1 MPVLDALT
9 PLLLL
14 LPAGAAAV
22 LLICF
27 AGKRRKKGGQL
38 PRDPLAELF
47 LDRYNDE
54 EGE

>member
-14 LPAGAAAV
+14 LPAGAAV

-27 AGKRRKKGGQL
+27 VGKRRKKGGQL

-54 EGE
+54 DGE

>member
-1 MPVLDALT
+1 MTVLVAMT
-9 PLLLL
+9 PMLLL

-54 EGE
+54 DGE